1 MADDAT
7 MVAGALGGDPRMFS
21 ALVRRHEPLAYA
33 TAYAVLKNAEEAQEV
48 AQDAFVTA
56 YEKLDSLERPERFA
70 SWLRT
75 IAMNA
80 AKMRRR
86 AAIRARGLSL
96 DVPLDEIDETTFAHG
111 VARPERPD
119 TAAERK
125 EIVASVAQAL
135 RSLPGK
141 YRVAATL
148 FFVDDLSYGEISAS
162 LSVPV
167 STVQSRLQRARGML
181 RERIRRMVEKL
192 AKIRTVAMS
201 PNPLVAGKPVKVT
214 LEVDEPDSVQSA
226 VVYDP
231 RGERLSFT
239 RVGDASEFALEETVP
254 FDAPAG
260 TYYGTVVVTDTAGD
274 IDRKS
279 VELRVS

>member
-21 ALVRRHEPLAYA
+21 ALVRKHEPLAYS
-33 TAYAVLKNAEEAQEV
+33 TAYAVLRNAEEAQEV

-56 YEKLDSLERPERFA
+56 YEKLESLERPERFA

-75 IAMNA
+75 IALNA

-86 AAIRARGLSL
+86 AAIRARAMSL
-96 DVPLDEIDETTFAHG
+96 DAPFDEIDETTFAPG

-119 TAAERK
+119 VAAERK
-125 EIVASVAQAL
+125 EFVASVASAL

-192 AKIRTVAMS
+192 AKIRNVAMF

-214 LEVDEPDSVQSA
+214 LEVDDPDSVKSA

-239 RVGDASEFALEETVP
+239 RVDDATEFALEETVP
-254 FDAPAG
+254 FDAAPG
-260 TYYGTVVVTDTAGD
+260 TYYGTVVVTDSAGD
-274 IDRKS
+274 VDRKS
-279 VELRVS
+279 VELQIS

>member
-1 MADDAT
+1 MADDGT
-7 MVAGALGGDPRMFS
+7 MVAAALGGDPRMFS
-21 ALVRRHEPLAYA
+21 ALVRKHQPLAYA

-56 YEKLDSLERPERFA
+56 YEKLESLERPERFA
-70 SWLRT
+70 SWVRT
-75 IAMNA
+75 IALNA

-86 AAIRARGLSL
+86 AAMRARH
-96 DVPLDEIDETTFAHG
+96 VPLEEIDESAPMHD

-119 TAAERK
+119 VAAERK
-125 EIVASVAQAL
+125 EIVDAVTNAL

-141 YRVAATL
+141 YSVAATL
-148 FFVDDLSYGEISAS
+148 FFVDDMSYGEISDS

-181 RERIRRMVEKL
+181 RERIRRMVDKL
-192 AKIRTVAMS
+192 AKIRNVAML

-214 LEVDEPDSVQSA
+214 LEVDDPDTVQSA
-226 VVYDP
+226 IVYDP
-231 RGERLSFT
+231 RGERLSFN
-239 RVGDASEFALEETVP
+239 RVGDKSEFTLEETVP
-254 FDAPAG
+254 FDAAPG
-260 TYYGTVVVTDTAGD
+260 TYYGTVVVTDNAGA
-274 IDRKS
+274 IERKS

>member
-7 MVAGALGGDPRMFS
+7 MVAAALGGDPRMFS
-21 ALVRRHEPLAYA
+21 ALMRKHQPLAYA

-56 YEKLDSLERPERFA
+56 YEKMESLERPERFA

-75 IAMNA
+75 IALNA

-86 AAIRARGLSL
+86 VAMRARL
-96 DVPLDEIDETTFAHG
+96 VPLHEIDETAPMHG
-111 VARPERPD
+111 AARPERPD
-119 TAAERK
+119 TAAERR
-125 EIVASVAQAL
+125 EIVETVTNAL
-135 RSLPGK
+135 QSLPGK

-148 FFVDDLSYGEISAS
+148 FFVDDLSYGEISHS

-181 RERIRRMVEKL
+181 RERMRRMVDKL
-192 AKIRTVAMS
+192 AKIRKVAML
-201 PNPLVAGKPVKVT
+201 PNPLVAGKPVRVT
-214 LEVDEPDSVQSA
+214 LEVDDPDSVKSA
-226 VVYDP
+226 IVYDP
-231 RGERLSFT
+231 RGERLSFS
-239 RVGDASEFALEETVP
+239 RVGDGAEFALEETVP

-260 TYYGTVVVTDTAGD
+260 TYYGTVVVTDNAGD
-274 IDRKS
+274 VERKS
-279 VELRVS
+279 VEVRVA

>member
-7 MVAGALGGDPRMFS
+7 MVAAALGGDPRGFS
-21 ALVRRHEPLAYA
+21 ALVRTHQPLAYA
-33 TAYAVLKNAEEAQEV
+33 TAYAVLRNPEEAQEV

-56 YEKLDSLERPERFA
+56 YEKLESLERPERFA

-75 IAMNA
+75 IALNA

-86 AAIRARGLSL
+86 ASARARL
-96 DVPLDEIDETTFAHG
+96 VPLDDIDESAPMHG

-119 TAAERK
+119 VAAERK
-125 EIVASVAQAL
+125 EIVDAVREAL
-135 RSLPGK
+135 VSLPGN

-148 FFVDDLSYGEISAS
+148 FFVDDLSYGEISDS

-192 AKIRTVAMS
+192 AKIRNVAMF
-201 PNPLVAGKPVKVT
+201 PNPLVAGKTVKVT
-214 LEVDEPDSVQSA
+214 LEVEEPDTVQSA

-231 RGERLSFT
+231 RGERLSFS
-239 RVGDASEFALEETVP
+239 RVDDTAEFALEETVP
-254 FDAPAG
+254 FDAAPGA
-260 TYYGTVVVTDTAGD
+260 YYGTVVVTDSAGAVE
-274 IDRKS
+274 RKS
-279 VELRVS
+279 VELRVT

>member
-1 MADDAT
+1 
-7 MVAGALGGDPRMFS
+7 MFS
-21 ALVRRHEPLAYA
+21 ALVRKHQPLAYS

-56 YEKLDSLERPERFA
+56 YEKLESLERPERFA

-80 AKMRRR
+80 ARMRRR
-86 AAIRARGLSL
+86 AAIRARVL
-96 DVPLDEIDETTFAHG
+96 PLDEIDETTFAHG

-119 TAAERK
+119 VAAERK
-125 EIVASVAQAL
+125 EIVAAVSNAL

-148 FFVDDLSYGEISAS
+148 FFVDDLSYGEISSS

-192 AKIRTVAMS
+192 AKIRNVAMF

-214 LEVDEPDSVQSA
+214 IEVDDPDSVTSA

-239 RVGDASEFALEETVP
+239 RVEDASEFALEETVP
-254 FDAPAG
+254 FDAESG
-260 TYYGTVVVTDTAGD
+260 TYYGTVVVTDNAGD
-274 IDRKS
+274 VERKS
-279 VELRVS
+279 VELRIS